1 MIPDEFI
8 KEGGHQL
15 PSQSGGQDS
24 VLPLQGAQV
33 PFLVWELRSYM
44 PHGAY
49 KSKTKQKRKGK
60 KGIHLPHRL
69 LSIHTKLIYFE
80 KSTND
85 VPPRKANTV
94 IS

>member
-1 MIPDEFI
+1 MV
-8 KEGGHQL
+8 K
-15 PSQSGGQDS
+15 DS

-49 KSKTKQKRKGK
+49 KSKTKQKQKGK

-85 VPPRKANTV
+85 VPPRKAKTV